1 MMRPAHFPTG
11 IACAAPPAAKALL
24 SLCLAAW
31 LFGGPSPNAAAD
43 DFIPIDIDAFV
54 AEQRPMTQGT
64 TSLLPPSPVRF
75 VARLKQYP
83 QPRKVEYLYQ
93 VLEFFPMDPRPE
105 VNHRMFVTTPGGH
118 ILPVYVDDR
127 AVEGIRDDLKEE
139 GAEASFYGYHMYNYA
154 KGPAILVTG
163 FQR

>member
-1 MMRPAHFPTG
+1 MMMRFARFPIRIARGAPLARAH
-11 IACAAPPAAKALL
+11 LV
-24 SLCLAAW
+24 LCLAAG
-31 LFGGPSPNAAAD
+31 LFGGPSPAAEAD
-43 DFIPIDIDAFV
+43 EFIPIDIDAFV
-54 AEQRPMTQGT
+54 AEQRSMTQGT

-105 VNHRMFVTTPGGH
+105 VKHRMFVTTPGGH
-118 ILPVYVDDR
+118 ILPVYVDDK
-127 AVEGIRDDLKEE
+127 AVEAIRNGLKEG
-139 GAEASFYGYHMYNYA
+139 GAEASFYGYHMYNYS

-163 FQR
+163 FQH